1 MKNNKITAIAVS
13 GLLLATF
20 ALTAYAVSP
29 IIKEMNLFQRAA
41 VNGESISEVDVAGD
55 FRYTNLETAEK
66 DEEISSSKKI
76 AAESFTNQKTDIY
89 NKMLNTIDYINKVSI
104 VAKTNMLGAEE
115 SELEFNVDIDSG
127 VSYQA
132 VTEGKTLVSET
143 YSNIEAGMVS
153 VNNAERSYTEN
164 YLPVYTREDTPYI
177 ALSDRIE
184 TGEDGIPVYTYR
196 RNITNCPLA
205 SYCLVPQE
213 ITFSYLKDFDMWKI
227 ADASEEYLGRDCVVI
242 MGKPSAYI
250 ETKHGIDSFEMIV
263 DKETGIMLNFEGTQG
278 EELVRY
284 MEVTDMEFG
293 TRSAVK
299 LFDSNEYADYDVVKR
314 P

>member
-13 GLLLATF
+13 GLLLTTF

-29 IIKEMNLFQRAA
+29 IIKEMNLFQRAV

-66 DEEISSSKKI
+66 NEEISSSKKI
-76 AAESFTNQKTDIY
+76 AAESFSNQKTDIY

-104 VAKTNMLGAEE
+104 VAKTNMLGMEE

-143 YSNIEAGMVS
+143 YSDIEAGMVS

-213 ITFSYLKDFDMWKI
+213 ITFSYLKDFDMWEI
-227 ADASEEYLGRDCVVI
+227 ADASEEYLGRACVMI
-242 MGKPSAYI
+242 TGKPSAYI

-263 DKETGIMLNFEGTQG
+263 DKDTGIMLNFEGTKG

-284 MEVTDMEFG
+284 MEVTDIEFG